1 MNTEVRRAFL
11 HSLSNAEKAIGSF
24 ISRGADFLCGNAA
37 NFRNFFCRKV
47 HKPGVVAFAAVRH
60 GGHVGAVRFQHDAV
74 ERQLLNNFNGFF
86 AFLKVTAPPKLNFS
100 PKSRHS
106 NAVSTLP
113 E

>member
-1 MNTEVRRAFL
+1 MPKSYWQFYKLR
-11 HSLSNAEKAIGSF
+11 
-24 ISRGADFLCGNAA
+24 SRLPLLKC
-37 NFRNFFCRKV
+37 RELPQFFCRKV

-106 NAVSTLP
+106 NAVSRLP